1 MIEYINW
8 TLALRTQELLLV
20 CWIFMNLF
28 NHLSEGCSFW
38 YADSARMRVTGIY
51 VQFLKSWIADRTVEL
66 GLCVSNS
73 KKGYTFLL

>member
-1 MIEYINW
+1 
-8 TLALRTQELLLV
+8 
-20 CWIFMNLF
+20 MNLF